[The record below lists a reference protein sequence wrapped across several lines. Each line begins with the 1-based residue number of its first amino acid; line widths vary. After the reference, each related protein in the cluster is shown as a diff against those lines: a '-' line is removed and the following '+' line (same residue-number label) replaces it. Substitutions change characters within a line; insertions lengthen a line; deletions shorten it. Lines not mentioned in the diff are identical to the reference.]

1 MLLKNLIK
9 NCPLKLG
16 NIKIKGI
23 CSDSRKIQKNDL
35 FFALKGK
42 KKDGNKFIKDVFKK
56 GVKVVICRKN
66 SNVWTRNNLIKV
78 NNINKLLEKAC
89 IKFYNKKPRNI
100 IAVTGT
106 NGKSS
111 VADFFFQILK
121 QQRISVA
128 SIGTLG
134 LNTSHSSKK
143 VDLTT
148 PDLATIHREL
158 FNLKKKGIDNVII
171 EASSHGLDQGRLNG
185 INFKAG
191 IFTNLSQDHLD
202 YHKSMQ
208 NYFKAKMILFSKILK
223 KNAFVI
229 TDSKL
234 KEFHKI
240 KKIVKN
246 KNTIL
251 DINQKKIRKLGFKD
265 KFKLPGEFQ
274 FKFFDGSFSIKVMR
288 WKNKLN

>member
-16 NIKIKGI
+16 NIEIKGI

-66 SNVWTRNNLIKV
+66 SNVRTRNNLIKV
-78 NNINKLLEKAC
+78 NSINKLLEKAC

-111 VADFFFQILK
+111 VADFFFQILN

-134 LNTSHSSKK
+134 LNPSHGSKK

-158 FNLKKKGIDNVII
+158 FNLKKK
-171 EASSHGLDQGRLNG
+171 
-185 INFKAG
+185 
-191 IFTNLSQDHLD
+191 
-202 YHKSMQ
+202 
-208 NYFKAKMILFSKILK
+208 
-223 KNAFVI
+223 KN
-229 TDSKL
+229 
-234 KEFHKI
+234 
-240 KKIVKN
+240 
-246 KNTIL
+246 
-251 DINQKKIRKLGFKD
+251 
-265 KFKLPGEFQ
+265 
-274 FKFFDGSFSIKVMR
+274 
-288 WKNKLN
+288 

>member
-121 QQRISVA
+121 QQSISVA

-158 FNLKKKGIDNVII
+158 FNLKKGIDNVII

-223 KNAFVI
+223 KR
-229 TDSKL
+229 
-234 KEFHKI
+234 
-240 KKIVKN
+240 
-246 KNTIL
+246 
-251 DINQKKIRKLGFKD
+251 IRD
-265 KFKLPGEFQ
+265 
-274 FKFFDGSFSIKVMR
+274 
-288 WKNKLN
+288 N